1 MKKRRSRLTFFNA
14 ISAASKMIPNRLKN
28 KKNPKTLKKFLD
40 FDATKQRCHTSL
52 YGSLFSFFRPTDAVY
67 IISFGCYDDYNK

>member
-14 ISAASKMIPNRLKN
+14 ISAASGIVPNRLKN

-52 YGSLFSFFRPTDAVY
+52 YDSLFSLFSSHGRC
-67 IISFGCYDDYNK
+67 S